1 MRQKHALFVARHQ
14 SGAGGV
20 GSAGSVQAM
29 HICTDEHTRTHTLT
43 HARIDKQRDARDLS
57 AVALTSRQAFWLSHV
72 FCPRRLAAKETY
84 LCQSAKVRFKLDRK
98 VVYALYST

>member
-1 MRQKHALFVARHQ
+1 MRQKHALFVAGHQ

-29 HICTDEHTRTHTLT
+29 HICTDEHTHTLT
-43 HARIDKQRDARDLS
+43 HTRIDKQRDARDLS

-72 FCPRRLAAKETY
+72 LCPRRSTAKETY
-84 LCQSAKVRFKLDRK
+84 LFGKVRFKLDRK